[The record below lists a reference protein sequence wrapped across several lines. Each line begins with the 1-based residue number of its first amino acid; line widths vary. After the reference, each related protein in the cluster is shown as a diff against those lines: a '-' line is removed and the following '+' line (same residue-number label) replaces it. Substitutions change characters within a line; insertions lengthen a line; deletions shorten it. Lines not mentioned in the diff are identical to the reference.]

1 MNIQAPQAGRWSCEQ
16 GNIRITP
23 AGQPSIYDM
32 IRVLGGQKN
41 PHQVWERLTE
51 SHSEVVPK
59 CENFRFH
66 GRGQR
71 DTPVARTKEDAYYIL
86 GLLPGEAGKR
96 YREDAARLFT
106 AFLTDPAS
114 VAAAAVARMSGEEKD
129 WLEARLVGKRTRH
142 TFSDNLKEAGVQ
154 GYGYATCTNAVY
166 EPVLGADAKTLKQ
179 QRNLPVKSS
188 SLRDTLT
195 LKELNDLETA
205 ERIAAGQIKRTGA
218 HGNTLVE
225 RVVRRTSEYTRLLL
239 DGEVSIPGLSLGN

>member
-1 MNIQAPQAGRWSCEQ
+1 MSIIAPATALWTCDDGS
-16 GNIRITP
+16 IRVTA
-23 AGQPSIYDM
+23 AGQPSVFDM
-32 IRVLGGQKN
+32 IKVLGGQKN
-41 PHQVWERLTE
+41 PRRAWADLIETHP
-51 SHSEVVPK
+51 EVVAK
-59 CENFRFH
+59 TDNLKFR
-66 GRGQR
+66 GPGQR
-71 DTPVARTKEDAYYIL
+71 ETPVARTKEDAYYIL
-86 GLLPGEAGKR
+86 GLLPGAAGRK
-96 YREDAARLFT
+96 YREQAAKLFS

-129 WLEARLVGKRTRH
+129 WLEARLTGKRTRH

-154 GYGYATCTNAVY
+154 GYGYAACTNAVY

-188 SLRDTLT
+188 NLRDTLT

-218 HGNTLVE
+218 HGNAPVE

-239 DGEVSIPGLSLGN
+239 DGEITIPGLSG